1 MPPSID
7 QVPGLRDPA
16 SKPFVAHLEDLR
28 RTLLA
33 CALFLVAGIA
43 LAAPFAPI
51 ITSWLI
57 APIET
62 AGLADRIALQE
73 ITVGGPIGV
82 AIRVILWSGVI
93 GSLPFTTIALARFIF
108 PGLTAQEKHAVTRG
122 GALSIVL
129 FALGVWLGYRW
140 TLPYA
145 LNFMVLV
152 GDWMHFPAAIWIARD
167 YVSLVLKMLLAFG
180 LAFQLPVVTLA
191 LGYVGLVSSRT
202 LRDKRRHIIVGI
214 LVLAMALTPQDPFSM
229 LLMAIPLVVLF
240 EMCIWAIW
248 AHERAGRS

>member
-1 MPPSID
+1 MNASID
-7 QVPGLRDPA
+7 QLPGLRDPA
-16 SKPFVAHLEDLR
+16 SKPFVEHLEDLR
-28 RTLLA
+28 RTLVA
-33 CALFLVAGIA
+33 CLLFLIGGIVIA
-43 LAAPFAPI
+43 IPFAPV
-51 ITSWLI
+51 ITGWLI

-82 AIRVILWSGVI
+82 AMRVILWSGVLA
-93 GSLPFTTIALARFIF
+93 SLPLTTIVLARFIF
-108 PGLTAQEKHAVTRG
+108 PGLTSAEKHAITRG

-145 LNFMVLV
+145 LGFMVLV
-152 GDWMHFPAAIWIARD
+152 GDWMHFPAAMWLARD

-191 LGYVGLVSSRT
+191 LGYVGVVSSRL
-202 LRDKRRHIIVGI
+202 LRDKRRHIVVGI
-214 LVLAMALTPQDPFSM
+214 MVLAMLLTPQDPFSM
-229 LLMAIPLVVLF
+229 LLMAIPLVALF

-248 AHERAGRS
+248 AHERAARP